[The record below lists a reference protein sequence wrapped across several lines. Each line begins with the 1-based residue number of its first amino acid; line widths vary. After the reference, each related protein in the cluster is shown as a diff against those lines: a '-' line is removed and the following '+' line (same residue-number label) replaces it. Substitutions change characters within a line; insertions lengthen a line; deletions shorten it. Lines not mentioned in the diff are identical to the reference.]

1 MHAVLVFLAADII
14 QLPFFK
20 LHNKP
25 RQKSAT
31 KAPTTNS
38 SLGNAHTDATTHRV
52 AAVDEV
58 VALRGEAAQH
68 AVLLLRWR
76 GPARPTPI
84 ARCGP
89 AERQPLEHTDT
100 NIASDASHQTENST
114 ERIIVTRTSRR
125 RCSRPPSSAG
135 SRCPAPGH
143 FRKRDERI
151 KEVLKEVGGDDRV
164 RWGDVRIWGG
174 ERTWRQRR

>member
-1 MHAVLVFLAADII
+1 MGGIVLLSFLSFYTWIHRVSLHQSNTTHIQFKTEKHNEQIQMFQWFLLVHAVLVFLAADII

-58 VALRGEAAQH
+58 VALRGEAAQQ

-76 GPARPTPI
+76 GPAHPSPQ
-84 ARCGP
+84 P
-89 AERQPLEHTDT
+89 AAAQSAVRGNRQNFEHR
-100 NIASDASHQTENST
+100 NIVASDAS
-114 ERIIVTRTSRR
+114 
-125 RCSRPPSSAG
+125 
-135 SRCPAPGH
+135 
-143 FRKRDERI
+143 D
-151 KEVLKEVGGDDRV
+151 
-164 RWGDVRIWGG
+164 
-174 ERTWRQRR
+174 

>member
-1 MHAVLVFLAADII
+1 MQYIDSSTQCLAQFNSQKHNEYMQMFQLFLLAHAVLVLLAADII
-14 QLPFFK
+14 QFPFFK

-68 AVLLLRWR
+68 AVLLLRRR
-76 GPARPTPI
+76 GPAHPSPQ
-84 ARCGP
+84 P
-89 AERQPLEHTDT
+89 AAAPSAVRGNRQNFEHR
-100 NIASDASHQTENST
+100 NIA
-114 ERIIVTRTSRR
+114 
-125 RCSRPPSSAG
+125 
-135 SRCPAPGH
+135 
-143 FRKRDERI
+143 
-151 KEVLKEVGGDDRV
+151 
-164 RWGDVRIWGG
+164 
-174 ERTWRQRR
+174 